1 MKVSGSAIKLGSNID
16 TDVILPGKYL
26 VLISPNDLAKHAMED
41 VDPDFTSKVKK
52 GDFVVGGRN
61 FGLGS
66 SREHAPRVLKMNGV
80 SAVIAQSVARIF
92 FRNSINIGLPVI
104 IADTRKIKEGNELD
118 VDLTAGTLKNLSTGD
133 QLTFSRLPEVMI
145 KILNEGGLVPYVKKY
160 GTLKI

>member
-1 MKVSGSAIKLGSNID
+1 MKGKAIRYGDDISTDGIIAGRFMHLRSN
-16 TDVILPGKYL
+16 LPE
-26 VLISPNDLAKHAMED
+26 LAKHAMED
-41 VDPDFTSKVKK
+41 VDPNFTSKVKQ

-104 IADTRKIKEGNELD
+104 MTNTQKIEDGDELEI
-118 VDLTAGTLKNLSTGD
+118 DLTSGTLTDISNGVK
-133 QLTFSRLPEVMI
+133 LTFNKLPSI
-145 KILNEGGLVPYVKKY
+145 ILEILYKGGLMQYTKRFV
-160 GTLKI
+160 GTEI

>member
-1 MKVSGSAIKLGSNID
+1 MKGKAIRYGDDISTDGIIAGRFMHLRSN
-16 TDVILPGKYL
+16 LPE
-26 VLISPNDLAKHAMED
+26 LAKHAMED
-41 VDPDFTSKVKK
+41 VDPNFTSKVKQ

-104 IADTRKIKEGNELD
+104 IADTRNIKEGNELD
-118 VDLTAGTLKNLSTGD
+118 VDLVAGTLKNLATGD
-133 QLTFSRLPEVMI
+133 QLAFSKLPEVMI